1 MELQSLPLVADPAD
15 SAGRLE
21 FDRVYEEYRPRI
33 LRYLTR
39 LAGEPDAEDLTQLV
53 FVKVSQALPDFRGE
67 SALSTW
73 IYRIARNAAADWRR
87 SASRTQAIHRELTGG
102 MSDAGGAELS
112 EETPSTDEA
121 LIRGEMQQCIRGVI
135 DELPDSYRD
144 VLALRELDGLS
155 NAGIAEALGLSLAT
169 VKVRLH
175 RARGQLRATLAA
187 RCELSRD
194 SRHGFGCES
203 KGAT

>member
-1 MELQSLPLVADPAD
+1 MELHASPLVADSAG

-21 FDRVYEEYRPRI
+21 FDRVHEQYRSRI
-33 LRYLTR
+33 HRYLAR
-39 LAGEPDAEDLTQLV
+39 LVGALDAEDLTQLV
-53 FVKVSQALPDFRGE
+53 FVRVSQALPDFRGE

-87 SASRTQAIHRELTGG
+87 SVSRTQAIHQELAGG
-102 MSDAGGAELS
+102 MSDAGGAELR
-112 EETPSTDEA
+112 EQPPSADEA

-144 VLALRELDGLS
+144 VLALRELDGLP
-155 NAGIAEALGLSLAT
+155 NAAIADVLGLSLAT

-194 SRHGFGCES
+194 GRHGLGCER
-203 KGAT
+203 KGSA